1 MILVIDNYDSFTY
14 NLYQS
19 LQALTLEPVVV
30 RRNDQVTLEEI
41 AAMQPTH
48 IVLSPG
54 PGHPANARD
63 FGVCAQVI
71 ERQEEL
77 NCAILGVCLGH
88 QGIGYYFGANVGRAP
103 TIVHGKASEIA
114 IEQSGAALFHGV
126 PKTFKAMRYHSLVVS
141 DDGHFPDCLQV
152 LARDRHQ
159 RLVMAMRH
167 KTRRL
172 YGVQFHPESIGTGT
186 ANGNAILENF
196 LTRC

>member
-19 LQALTLEPVVV
+19 LQALTPEPVLV
-30 RRNDQVTLEEI
+30 RRNDQITTDEI
-41 AAMQPTH
+41 AEMKPTH

-71 ERQEEL
+71 DRQEEL
-77 NCAILGVCLGH
+77 DCAILGVCLGH
-88 QGIGYYFGANVGRAP
+88 QGIGHHFGANVGRAP
-103 TIVHGKASEIA
+103 SIVHGKASEIDRD
-114 IEQSGAALFHGV
+114 ETPLFHGV
-126 PKTFKAMRYHSLVVS
+126 PETFKAMRYHSLVVNE
-141 DDGHFPDCLQV
+141 DADFPDCLQV
-152 LARDRHQ
+152 LARDRQ
-159 RLVMAMRH
+159 QKLVMAMRH

-172 YGVQFHPESIGTGT
+172 YGVQFHPESIGTADGT
-186 ANGNAILENF
+186 TILENF